1 MSEPAGRSR
10 RGALLVRVSAGLHVA
25 GALVCVASPRSWPW
39 VVGGL
44 AADHA
49 LLVAGS
55 LWPRST
61 LVGPNLRRLPME
73 AVFDRAVALTFDDGP
88 DPVVTPRVLA
98 RLEERGVHATFFCIG
113 RRAEEHPGLVAE
125 IARRGHR
132 VENHSYRHSA
142 GFCFL
147 GPRAI
152 GRELDRAQAA
162 LTRQTGSAPRW
173 FRAPAGLRNPW
184 LEAAL
189 HPRGL
194 GLASWTRRAFDTVSS
209 DPVAIVRR
217 LTRGLAARDVLALH
231 DCGSART
238 AGGGPVV
245 LEALPR
251 LLDVLDAA
259 GLRAIPLPPAGQ
271 ASTVA

>member
-1 MSEPAGRSR
+1 MD
-10 RGALLVRVSAGLHVA
+10 
-25 GALVCVASPRSWPW
+25 
-39 VVGGL
+39 
-44 AADHA
+44 AA
-49 LLVAGS
+49 
-55 LWPRST
+55 
-61 LVGPNLRRLPME
+61 
-73 AVFDRAVALTFDDGP
+73 FDGKVALTFDDGP

-142 GFCFL
+142 AFCFL

-162 LTRQTGSAPRW
+162 LMRQAGSAPRW

-184 LEAAL
+184 LDGAL
-189 HPRGL
+189 LPRGL
-194 GLASWTRRAFDTVSS
+194 ELVSWTRRGFDTVSS
-209 DPVAIVRR
+209 EPDAVVRR
-217 LTRGLAARDVLALH
+217 LTRGLAARDVLVLH
-231 DCGSART
+231 DGGAART
-238 AGGGPVV
+238 AGGAPVV

-251 LLDVLDAA
+251 LLDALDAA
-259 GLRAIPLPPAGQ
+259 GLSAIPLPPPAGQ
-271 ASTVA
+271 ASAVA

>member
-1 MSEPAGRSR
+1 
-10 RGALLVRVSAGLHVA
+10 
-25 GALVCVASPRSWPW
+25 

-49 LLVAGS
+49 LLATGS

-61 LVGPNLRRLPME
+61 LVGPNLRRLPMQ
-73 AVFDRAVALTFDDGP
+73 AAFDGKVALTFDDGP
-88 DPVVTPRVLA
+88 DPVVTPCVLA
-98 RLEERGVHATFFCIG
+98 RLEERGVRATFFCVG

-132 VENHSYRHSA
+132 VENHSYLHSA
-142 GFCFL
+142 AFCFL

-162 LTRQTGSAPRW
+162 LTRHAGSAPRW

-184 LEAAL
+184 LDAAL
-189 HPRGL
+189 RRRGL
-194 GLASWTRRAFDTVSS
+194 ELVSWTRRAFDTVSS
-209 DPVAIVRR
+209 EPGAVVRR
-217 LTRGLAARDVLALH
+217 LTRGLAARDVLVLH
-231 DCGSART
+231 DRGSALT
-238 AGGGPVV
+238 ARGAPVV

-251 LLDVLDAA
+251 VLDALDAA
-259 GLRAIPLPPAGQ
+259 GLSAIPLPPAVGQ
-271 ASTVA
+271 VSSVV